1 MTKDLDYTRL
11 SELKRAV
18 EAGDPALGD
27 GGTIVIPE
35 PMWTDASAETQAAFK
50 ELAKQKGFSHRIERR
65 WQRRPPEG
73 HGITKVSVERNED

>member
-1 MTKDLDYTRL
+1 MTNDLHYTRL

-35 PMWTDASAETQAAFK
+35 PMWADASTETRAAFEALVK
-50 ELAKQKGFSHRIERR
+50 EKGFGHRIERR

-73 HGITKVSVERNED
+73 HGITSVSVERDG